1 MLIGLVWF
9 TFLPLEN
16 WAEKGLDISFI
27 ISCLS
32 GEGGWSEYGES
43 MNKKKK
49 SVAMTCASQRQGCKA
64 LQVWIGRRQWG
75 LLGDRG
81 TVYLGLL
88 TPWLEDASCCGHRGR
103 AGRERG
109 QREGRGWGEWVRC

>member
-49 SVAMTCASQRQGCKA
+49 KRGDDLCLPKTRMQGPSGLDRQEAVGSP
-64 LQVWIGRRQWG
+64 GG
-75 LLGDRG
+75 
-81 TVYLGLL
+81 
-88 TPWLEDASCCGHRGR
+88 
-103 AGRERG
+103 
-109 QREGRGWGEWVRC
+109 